1 MSIDVTQT
9 ETGQQQQ
16 QTLQRRL
23 PSNRRSQSG
32 GLPPLRLPFPQ
43 YGSCLTHLWANT
55 MAQVFMS
62 SARLP
67 DAALWDLSGQ
77 LLQALLLF
85 ERHRIV
91 HIDIKPENIFI
102 I

>member
-1 MSIDVTQT
+1 
-9 ETGQQQQ
+9 
-16 QTLQRRL
+16 
-23 PSNRRSQSG
+23 
-32 GLPPLRLPFPQ
+32 
-43 YGSCLTHLWANT
+43 